1 MSQEHIVRFK
11 IQRMS
16 FSHAPSF
23 AVSLRSTQFRS
34 ISLCWKMLQISSMFL
49 LAIHS
54 HFILPHLASCHHPT
68 KDTKTFPIP
77 SHRSF
82 FNVSPR
88 VFCRRVITSACSF
101 LLYLA
106 QPVHPPF
113 TLPSTCF
120 THSIQQFSTSHDVF
134 GLQVTASPH
143 PLVGTARF
151 QEKKYEAQDLI
162 MSTCRTEIRG
172 NYGISDSLGW
182 QSHFLRAEIE
192 PMETC
197 EMMIEDCG
205 CENFQ
210 KSFCKLERGML

>member
-1 MSQEHIVRFK
+1 MPAILVHFFTKSRSLVSNCCSWSDYVLHLPGTDGKIVFCMSQEHIVRFK

-34 ISLCWKMLQISSMFL
+34 IFLCWIQMPQIS
-49 LAIHS
+49 
-54 HFILPHLASCHHPT
+54 T

-77 SHRSF
+77 PIRVF

-88 VFCRRVITSACSF
+88 VFCRRVTTSACSF

-120 THSIQQFSTSHDVF
+120 THSIQQFSTSRDVF
-134 GLQVTASPH
+134 GLHVTASLH
-143 PLVGTARF
+143 PLVGTAT
-151 QEKKYEAQDLI
+151 QNYEFIFVKIFMRRQLHQQ
-162 MSTCRTEIRG
+162 STLV
-172 NYGISDSLGW
+172 N
-182 QSHFLRAEIE
+182 
-192 PMETC
+192 M
-197 EMMIEDCG
+197 
-205 CENFQ
+205 
-210 KSFCKLERGML
+210 